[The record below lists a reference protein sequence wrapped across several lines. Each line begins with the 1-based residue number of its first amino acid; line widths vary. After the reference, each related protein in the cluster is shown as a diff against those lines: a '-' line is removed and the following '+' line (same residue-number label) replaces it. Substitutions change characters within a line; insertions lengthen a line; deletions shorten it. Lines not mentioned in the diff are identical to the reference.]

1 MSDIGRVTKITKLK
15 INFGNI
21 NNDMKQRSKTGFECN
36 KYAFDSL
43 DSLVTSAII
52 EAVLWHQECLTV
64 CHTCSNTFSEAA
76 ISEQSCSSHVIDT
89 VDFTFAKH

>member
-52 EAVLWHQECLTV
+52 EAVLWHQELLNRV
-64 CHTCSNTFSEAA
+64 SYMQQYIFWSRYQRA
-76 ISEQSCSSHVIDT
+76 IL
-89 VDFTFAKH
+89 